1 MKKICLFLLLVTAL
15 TSCVKDVILDAKED
29 PLLAVY
35 CVLKVDSV
43 QELKLSYT
51 KSATM
56 AEAPRVT
63 EATAVLTDLTE
74 GREAGRF
81 VQVADS
87 LWQLDYSAIPTHRYR
102 LEVTTPGRESVWA
115 EQTMPAEP
123 SVDSEDATFTTP
135 HITPWLKTLDAIHL
149 VPEPYVDSF
158 SIQVSRVEGIIYHIS
173 SPANIWVYGENYDSE
188 LGRYVTIEGLCTDYP
203 YIDGIN
209 LTGKVWKERTI
220 SNDWQYSDARSFSQ
234 PYLSQAPINRDFL
247 RFPKSEEQT
256 QCFFTIDGDI
266 DEGFSKINGQYR
278 NSGIVYFAALSDDYD
293 RYLLDA
299 YQQYYAE
306 QSDDLSTIYLRENL
320 YNNIHGGVGIFGSA
334 TIIPVTWIRVQAR
347 ILAFKSGF
355 HF

>member
-81 VQVADS
+81 VRITDT
-87 LWQLDYSAIPTHRYR
+87 LWRLDYSAIPTHSYR
-102 LEVTTPGRESVWA
+102 LEVNVPGKELVWA

-123 SVDSEDATFTTP
+123 PVEVLDINSLTAKEV
-135 HITPWLKTLDAIHL
+135 PWLETLDAEDLFPDIEG
-149 VPEPYVDSF
+149 VTIG
-158 SIQVSRVEGIIYHIS
+158 SITLSGLFYRFTL
-173 SPANIWVYGENYDSE
+173 PCTTWVYAENYNTE
-188 LGRYVTIEGLCTDYP
+188 TEQFFPVEELCTDYP
-203 YIDGIN
+203 YVDDFN
-209 LTGKVWKERTI
+209 LTGKVWNNREGEEEEALGTSLLLAYTHRV
-220 SNDWQYSDARSFSQ
+220 
-234 PYLSQAPINRDFL
+234 YLSGNAMHRDFL
-247 RFPKSEEQT
+247 RFSQTEKQT
-256 QCFFTIDGDI
+256 QNYFSVDGLT
-266 DEGFSKINGQYR
+266 GQY
-278 NSGIVYFAALSDDYD
+278 GKVYFAALSDDYD
-293 RYLLDA
+293 LYLCDA

-306 QSDDLSTIYLRENL
+306 QSRDLSSIYLRDNL
-320 YNNIHGGVGIFGSA
+320 YTNIHGGIGIFGSA
-334 TIIPVTWIRVQAR
+334 TILPVSWDSVRASIVV
-347 ILAFKSGF
+347 FGPGF
-355 HF
+355 NPDDFML

>member
-87 LWQLDYSAIPTHRYR
+87 LWQLDYSAIPTHHYR

-123 SVDSEDATFTTP
+123 SVESKDVNSLTP
-135 HITPWLKTLDAIHL
+135 QDVPWLENLDAEHL
-149 VPEPYVDSF
+149 LPEGMSF
-158 SIQVSRVEGIIYHIS
+158 FGQLNKKGYFYRFS
-173 SPANIWVYGENYDSE
+173 SPGTIWVYAE
-188 LGRYVTIEGLCTDYP
+188 LFVSGQFVPGGSLCTDYP
-203 YIDGIN
+203 YVDDIS
-209 LTGKVWKERTI
+209 LTGKEWEGINKNTLDKDKDIVQVVI
-220 SNDWQYSDARSFSQ
+220 S
-234 PYLSQAPINRDFL
+234 YLSDVSLYRDFL
-247 RFPKSEEQT
+247 RFPKKEVWSQSY
-256 QCFFTIDGDI
+256 FTVDYIYD
-266 DEGFSKINGQYR
+266 DER
-278 NSGIVYFAALSDDYD
+278 EHTLRLYFAALSDEYD
-293 RYLLDA
+293 HYLLDA

-306 QSDDLSTIYLRENL
+306 QSNDLSTIYLRDNL
-320 YNNIHGGVGIFGSA
+320 YGNIHGGVGIFGAA
-334 TIIPVTWIRVQAR
+334 TVVEMPYSRVIAYG
-347 ILAFKSGF
+347 IALKNGVFF
-355 HF
+355 